1 MIISAL
7 LLVAQAPA
15 EAAPT
20 AVVTVDEAPASA
32 PMETSPTPAV
42 ETSPTPA
49 VETSP
54 TPAVETSPT
63 PAPVD
68 PAATASVGETVS
80 IVEAGDGTT
89 TTTTT
94 TTAAVAPK
102 PARHVVMD
110 PLPSPPPPV
119 PRDRIRKGPWRG
131 RWWAGLR
138 IGLAGP
144 LGGDV
149 PAKPTVGS
157 VSGGFDLG
165 YRVNNWL
172 GIGTGFTGH
181 LHDRAEVEEVTQV
194 GVETRTVYGD
204 MIFWDPLFARLYLPV
219 KRRFQPFAEVG
230 GGLASYERAEG
241 GYLLGGQVR
250 GGVGFD
256 GWVTSNITLGLIAN
270 YRLTRLNQKFAD
282 GAVAHPI
289 GHSYQVLFELGF
301 HW

>member
-1 MIISAL
+1 MTPMIISAFL
-7 LLVAQAPA
+7 TVAQAPA

-20 AVVTVDEAPASA
+20 AVVTVEEAPATA
-32 PMETSPTPAV
+32 P
-42 ETSPTPA
+42 
-49 VETSP
+49 
-54 TPAVETSPT
+54 VETSPT
-63 PAPVD
+63 PAPVETSPTPAPVETSPTPAPAD
-68 PAATASVGETVS
+68 PATAATGGETVS
-80 IVEAGDGTT
+80 VVQAGDGATT

-94 TTAAVAPK
+94 TTGEIKPK

-144 LGGDV
+144 IAGDV

-172 GIGTGFTGH
+172 GIGTGFSGH
-181 LHDRAEVEEVTQV
+181 LQDRAEVEEVTPA

-241 GYLLGGQVR
+241 GYILGGQLR

-256 GWVTSNITLGLIAN
+256 GWVTSNITLGVIAN

-289 GHSYQVLFELGF
+289 GHSYQLLFELGF